1 VCVDDGSWM
10 MDGRSVTEE
19 DVIDSCRKATNWAE
33 IKSAYFPMDGFHER
47 DDWHDNTPANKAD
60 Y

>member
-1 VCVDDGSWM
+1 M